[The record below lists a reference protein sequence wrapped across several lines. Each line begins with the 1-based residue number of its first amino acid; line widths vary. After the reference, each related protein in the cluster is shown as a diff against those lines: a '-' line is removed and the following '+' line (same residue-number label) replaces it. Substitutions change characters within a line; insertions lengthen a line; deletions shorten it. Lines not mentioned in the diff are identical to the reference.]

1 VRVPTDY
8 GELDYAAWLAVVAEH
23 LEDYSDD
30 AYERGFIRLLAELA
44 AASPAGLSQRLGDL
58 ISERT
63 AELTRA

>member
-1 VRVPTDY
+1 
-8 GELDYAAWLAVVAEH
+8 LAVVAEH